1 MFETLSD
8 RFDSI
13 FKGLRGRGKLSEDD
27 VDETLREIRLALL
40 EADVN
45 LDVTKSLVGRIR
57 DRSVGEELSKALN
70 PAQQVVKIVLEELTA
85 KLNKKQQN

>member
-8 RFDSI
+8 RFDGI
-13 FKGLRGRGKLSEDD
+13 FTRVRGRGKHTEAD

-45 LDVTKSLVGRIR
+45 LDVVKSLVGRIR
-57 DRSVGEELSKALN
+57 ERAVGDELSKALN
-70 PAQQVVKIVLEELTA
+70 PAQQIVKIVLE
-85 KLNKKQQN
+85 